1 MQDWDICDRDKAS
14 QLFDRIK
21 QKDQLYLDPISLSKG
36 LTHGLNP
43 IQQKDNLQKDNFQKE
58 DTVFSSLDNN
68 KLLPTLTKSAVHY
81 SIQKQNLSKNDRN
94 WSAIK
99 PNHKCDNKIF
109 QRRSNSE
116 ILIDP
121 IENKR
126 NIISMY
132 NEYKQNKGSKY
143 SYH

>member
-43 IQQKDNLQKDNFQKE
+43 IQQKDNFQK

-68 KLLPTLTKSAVHY
+68 RLLPTLTKSAVHY
-81 SIQKQNLSKNDRN
+81 SIQKQNLGKNDRN

-99 PNHKCDNKIF
+99 LNHKYDNKIF
-109 QRRSNSE
+109 QSRSNSE
-116 ILIDP
+116 ILVDP

-126 NIISMY
+126 KIISMY